1 MQPGCH
7 QPSSLDRSE
16 SNLSAWPES
25 IIKSEMYE
33 LAFVTSYGDRN
44 LEAVTWEN
52 EGRRLGRAMSVGG
65 MTARLS
71 VVGLSGLH
79 G

>member
-1 MQPGCH
+1 
-7 QPSSLDRSE
+7 
-16 SNLSAWPES
+16 
-25 IIKSEMYE
+25 MYE
-33 LAFVTSYGDRN
+33 LAFVTSYGHRN

-71 VVGLSGLH
+71 VGGLSGLH